1 MDELLDILQE
11 ILSIPSKDDKA
22 MDTTIEKIVNLYN
35 DDEFRHSYAE
45 LSRFFEEL
53 GADERIDL
61 LEKLDHILT
70 AIDLKFTNDITKKI
84 GKLTDH
90 LELES
95 IRLGRIERIDILYK
109 DFENKRIETEDN
121 SRKIKSEMD
130 KVSAVVNNANAQTIS
145 ILGIFAGIVVA
156 FSFLGSIAIESIQ
169 DVCDL
174 HLYKLLLYLD
184 FLGLIIFDTIFLLMY
199 CISKLVGI
207 SMATN
212 CKSRGC
218 EECQENH
225 NWIIRAARK
234 YPFVLA
240 VNVIMCL
247 LFFLLVVLLAYVGQ
261 I

>member
-70 AIDLKFTNDITKKI
+70 VIDLKFTNDITKKI

-109 DFENKRIETEDN
+109 D
-121 SRKIKSEMD
+121 
-130 KVSAVVNNANAQTIS
+130 AVVNNANAQTIS

>member
-70 AIDLKFTNDITKKI
+70 VIDLKFTNDITKKI

-145 ILGIFAGIVVA
+145 ILGIFAGIVVCHNCYSLFWVFARRALPRA
-156 FSFLGSIAIESIQ
+156 FQFQRWAMTSSIRPYS
-169 DVCDL
+169 
-174 HLYKLLLYLD
+174 
-184 FLGLIIFDTIFLLMY
+184 
-199 CISKLVGI
+199 
-207 SMATN
+207 
-212 CKSRGC
+212 
-218 EECQENH
+218 
-225 NWIIRAARK
+225 
-234 YPFVLA
+234 LA
-240 VNVIMCL
+240 SSAVI
-247 LFFLLVVLLAYVGQ
+247 
-261 I
+261 